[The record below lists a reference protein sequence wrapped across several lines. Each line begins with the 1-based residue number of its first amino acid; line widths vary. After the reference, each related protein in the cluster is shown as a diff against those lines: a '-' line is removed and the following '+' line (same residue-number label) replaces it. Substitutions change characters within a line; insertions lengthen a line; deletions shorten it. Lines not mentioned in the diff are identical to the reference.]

1 MTVMKK
7 TKTAIAC
14 LLSFTLLAGM
24 TALTAFADEAVGGSR
39 FEAEAGVLSGGAA
52 IVTTPTAGADVSGGA
67 FVGSLGQ
74 NGGFVD
80 VTVVADAA
88 GEREVIFCYCSFEA
102 RSIDVSVNGG
112 DFINIPTQGNGN
124 NWNGNVMVSSAKLY
138 LNAGENVITIGCIN
152 GWAPN
157 VDYVELG
164 VLDSEAM
171 AEAVAALVDEAE
183 ALPEEVTSSTA
194 SAYESVV
201 SKYAGLTDEQRALL
215 TDEQKAK
222 MDAASTAYD
231 AYDKSLDQ
239 LVADQAAA
247 AEVKTLVDAIGDV
260 TADSE
265 AAITAARSAYDKL
278 TDSQKAFVS
287 PGTLKLLANAEAS
300 LEAIKNPAASDA
312 DLPTATAT
320 APFGVIAVIAIVA
333 VFAVAVIA
341 VAAVSVVRKKK

>member
-1 MTVMKK
+1 MTFMKK
-7 TKTAIAC
+7 TKTAVAC
-14 LLSFTLLAGM
+14 LLSVTLLAGM
-24 TALTAFADEAVGGSR
+24 TALTAFADEAANANR
-39 FEAEAGVLSGGAA
+39 FEAEDGVLSGSAA

-67 FVGSLGQ
+67 FVGSIGQ

-112 DFINIPTQGNGN
+112 EFVNIPTQGNGN

-164 VLDSEAM
+164 VLDSAAM
-171 AEAVAALVDEAE
+171 AEAVAALVEEAE
-183 ALPEEVTSSTA
+183 ALPAEATSSTA
-194 SAYESVV
+194 AAYESVV
-201 SKYAGLTDEQRALL
+201 NKYKGLTDEQKALL

-222 MDAASTAYD
+222 MDAASAAYD

-247 AEVKTLVDAIGDV
+247 AEVKALVDAIGEV

-265 AAITAARSAYDKL
+265 AAVTAARSAYDKL
-278 TDSQKAFVS
+278 TDSQKTYVS
-287 PGTLKLLANAEAS
+287 PGTLNLLTRSEAA
-300 LEAIKNPAASDA
+300 LKAIKNPAAA
-312 DLPTATAT
+312 LPGAPTPTANSLTGV
-320 APFGVIAVIAIVA
+320 GVIVIVA
-333 VFAVAVIA
+333 V
-341 VAAVSVVRKKK
+341 VAAVAFAVVAVVVARKKK